1 MEYADMAETAVKSR
15 ATPYADRLEDEL
27 NRMVNEQ
34 FTSPEFRFI
43 AETPLTM
50 ARAKFYTLQM
60 VFYAANRRDCWAYVQ
75 ARAPLD
81 VKQAIWHHEQDELIV
96 DPRGGTDHMTLM
108 SREAVALGVTQQ
120 ELAASQPT
128 PLVKATL
135 MAFCYNASTLPW
147 LAGLVQSHFLERR
160 NNNTVIKSGAGGS
173 SLRWRDRLIKELG
186 VDPKGLTSSN
196 VHVVADQVH
205 SDLIWEAAARH
216 VTDEDSYK
224 AALQGAREAAQ
235 LDRAVR
241 AALATGMRMIDA

>member
-1 MEYADMAETAVKSR
+1 MVESTALKRSGGGYAE
-15 ATPYADRLEDEL
+15 RLEAEL

-34 FTSPEFRFI
+34 FASAEFRFL

-108 SREAVALGVTQQ
+108 SREAVALGVTPQ

-128 PLVKATL
+128 PLVKAAL

-147 LAGLVQSHFLERR
+147 LAGLVQSHFMERR
-160 NNNTVIKSGAGGS
+160 NNNTLIKSGAGGS
-173 SLRWRDRLIKELG
+173 SVRWRDRLIKELG
-186 VDPKGLTSSN
+186 VDPKGLSSSN
-196 VHVVADQVH
+196 VHVVADQEH
-205 SDLIWEAAARH
+205 SDLIWDAVERH
-216 VTDEDSYK
+216 ITDEDAYK
-224 AALQGAREAAQ
+224 EALRGAREAAQ

-241 AALATGMRMIDA
+241 AALASGMRMIDA

>member
-1 MEYADMAETAVKSR
+1 MAESAAIKTKS
-15 ATPYADRLEDEL
+15 TSYVDRLESEL

-50 ARAKFYTLQM
+50 ARAKLYTLQM

-108 SREAVALGVTQQ
+108 SREAVALGVTSQ

-128 PLVKATL
+128 PLLKAAL
-135 MAFCYNASTLPW
+135 LAFCYNASTLPW
-147 LAGLVQSHFLERR
+147 LAGLAHSTF
-160 NNNTVIKSGAGGS
+160 
-173 SLRWRDRLIKELG
+173 
-186 VDPKGLTSSN
+186 LTSPIRQS
-196 VHVVADQVH
+196 QYWPRQLLTGYWH
-205 SDLIWEAAARH
+205 SIGIRPAIASHICPRASCPLLR
-216 VTDEDSYK
+216 VKK
-224 AALQGAREAAQ
+224 ASACCFH
-235 LDRAVR
+235 
-241 AALATGMRMIDA
+241 

>member
-1 MEYADMAETAVKSR
+1 MAESAAIKTKTTAYV
-15 ATPYADRLEDEL
+15 DRLESEL

-50 ARAKFYTLQM
+50 ARAKLYTLQM

-108 SREAVALGVTQQ
+108 SREAVALGVTSQ

-128 PLVKATL
+128 PLLKAAL
-135 MAFCYNASTLPW
+135 LAFCYNASTMPW

-160 NNNTVIKSGAGGS
+160 NNNSLIKSGAGGS
-173 SLRWRDRLIKELG
+173 SVRWRERLIKELG
-186 VDPKGLTSSN
+186 VDPKLLSSSN
-196 VHVVADQVH
+196 VHVVADEEH
-205 SDLIWEAAARH
+205 SDLIWSAIARH
-216 VTDEDSYK
+216 VVDEESYK
-224 AALQGAREAAQ
+224 TALHGAREAVQ

-241 AALATGMRMIDA
+241 AALAAGMRMIDA

>member
-1 MEYADMAETAVKSR
+1 MTESATAKSTTNPH
-15 ATPYADRLEDEL
+15 ATKLEHEL
-27 NRMVNEQ
+27 NRMINAQ
-34 FTSPEFRFI
+34 FESPEFRLL
-43 AETPLTM
+43 ADTPLTM
-50 ARAKFYTLQM
+50 ARARYYAVQL
-60 VFYAANRRDCWAYVQ
+60 VFYAFNRRDCWAYVQ

-128 PLVKATL
+128 PLVKAAL

-147 LAGLVQSHFLERR
+147 LAGLVQSHFMERR
-160 NNNTVIKSGAGGS
+160 NNNTLIKSGAGGS
-173 SLRWRDRLIKELG
+173 SVRWRDRLIKELG
-186 VDPKGLTSSN
+186 VDPKGLSSSN
-196 VHVVADQVH
+196 VHVVADEEH
-205 SDLIWEAAARH
+205 SDLIWGAVERY

-235 LDRAVR
+235 LDLAVR
-241 AALATGMRMIDA
+241 AALASGMRMIDA

>member
-1 MEYADMAETAVKSR
+1 MAEITAVKSR
-15 ATPYADRLEDEL
+15 ATPYVDRLENEL

-34 FTSPEFRFI
+34 FASPEFRFI

-96 DPRGGTDHMTLM
+96 DPRGGADHMTLM
-108 SREAVALGVTQQ
+108 SREAVALGVTSQ

-128 PLVKATL
+128 PLVKAAL

-147 LAGLVQSHFLERR
+147 LAGVLQSHVLERR
-160 NNNTVIKSGAGGS
+160 NNNSLITSGAGGS
-173 SLRWRDRLIKELG
+173 SVRWRDRLIKELG

-196 VHVVADQVH
+196 VHVVADQEH
-205 SDLIWEAAARH
+205 SALIWEALRRH

-224 AALQGAREAAQ
+224 TALQGAREAAQ
-235 LDRAVR
+235 LARAVR

>member
-1 MEYADMAETAVKSR
+1 MAETTAVKSR
-15 ATPYADRLEDEL
+15 ATPFADRLETEL

-43 AETPLTM
+43 ADTPLTI

-96 DPRGGTDHMTLM
+96 DPRGGADHMTLM
-108 SREAVALGVTQQ
+108 NREAVALGVTNQ

-128 PLVKATL
+128 PLLKAAL

-147 LAGLVQSHFLERR
+147 LAGLVQSHFMERR
-160 NNNTVIKSGAGGS
+160 NNNSLIKGGAGGS

-186 VDPKGLTSSN
+186 VDPKVLTSSN
-196 VHVVADQVH
+196 VHVVADQEH
-205 SDLIWEAAARH
+205 SDLIWDAVSRY
-216 VTDEDSYK
+216 VIDEDSYK
-224 AALQGAREAAQ
+224 TALQGAREAAQ

-241 AALATGMRMIDA
+241 AALATGMRMIEA